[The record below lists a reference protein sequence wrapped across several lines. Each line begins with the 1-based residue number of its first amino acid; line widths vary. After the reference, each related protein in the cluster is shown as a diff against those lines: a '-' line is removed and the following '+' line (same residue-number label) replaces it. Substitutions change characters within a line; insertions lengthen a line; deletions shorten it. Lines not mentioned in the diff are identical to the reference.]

1 MRDDIDPEAL
11 RAALLRRRET
21 LAAGSDG
28 RAEAAAT
35 VELDQQRTGRL
46 TRMDALQSQAMAQ
59 ATRQRAERELL
70 RIDSALRRLDA
81 GDFGDCLRCAE
92 PIALGRL
99 QADPAATLCIDCAE
113 QSGGQR

>member
-11 RAALLRRRET
+11 RVQLLGRREALT
-21 LAAGSDG
+21 AGSDS

-70 RIDSALRRLDA
+70 RIDSALRRLEA
-81 GDFGDCLRCAE
+81 GDYGHCLRCEE
-92 PIALGRL
+92 PIAAGRL
-99 QADPAATLCIDCAE
+99 RADPAAALCIDCAE
-113 QSGGQR
+113 TAGGRT